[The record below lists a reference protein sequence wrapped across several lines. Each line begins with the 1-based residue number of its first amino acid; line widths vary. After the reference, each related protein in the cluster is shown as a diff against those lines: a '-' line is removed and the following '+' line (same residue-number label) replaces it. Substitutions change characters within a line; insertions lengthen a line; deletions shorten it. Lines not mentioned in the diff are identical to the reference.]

1 MPTPAI
7 LNLDHREKHFI
18 EIGAQRASNLPICE
32 ARLSSTSVVV
42 DNCRLRP
49 PAGSFLGARRSRA
62 RLALEMSAET
72 ASTSSAAPRA
82 RPPATD
88 WWLLGPG
95 VSFPAAPNGTRSTTA
110 PAKSVWAAAALA
122 LGTPEGAALAA
133 ALLDEPDWRHKYDQ
147 HLTRLAELQSTAPP
161 DACVRS
167 CRAGLD
173 ALHDTFDYLRGD
185 DAVTLRRAMSRP
197 DDAPPLAT
205 AVVRGAGPK
214 PEPALVPIPFRDPN
228 PADATSSIA
237 DDDAAPTSASTS
249 DVFEGAAAATL
260 ARRWADA
267 GAVEP
272 DVPLALDAL
281 HANAARWTAAD
292 LEDVVFVLLGGTSEL
307 CPARPLLARGASV
320 AVVARGSDRLRAI
333 AEYAAAS
340 PGGTLYLP
348 LARAPE
354 GEDAD
359 DGTANDETRDVL
371 NDDDFD
377 ASPPPGS
384 TLSDAVASLAGANLI
399 TQTPEIR
406 TWLASLAPGK
416 RLVIGSY
423 AYLDGEAHVRAS
435 LAMDAIASDLATR
448 RPGTA
453 LAYLSSPGTAFPIP
467 KDAWDASEARLAEDR
482 GTWWH
487 APIAALTGNFRGFT
501 PNARRPSTRADGS
514 ECRVHNGHLIL
525 QGPNYALAKTLQN
538 WRGVVA
544 RAGGTVVSANMAPG
558 SRTASM
564 RHVKTVAV
572 GLEGQKYFAPLTA
585 FDADTAAALMA
596 NLLLYDLGCE
606 TSSAKPEW
614 GRPKKKGGQDGGEDG
629 DEKGRHPMD
638 VFGETAAHGGTWRCA
653 WSVDSIGRA
662 SYVAGMLWG

>member
-1 MPTPAI
+1 
-7 LNLDHREKHFI
+7 
-18 EIGAQRASNLPICE
+18 
-32 ARLSSTSVVV
+32 
-42 DNCRLRP
+42 
-49 PAGSFLGARRSRA
+49 
-62 RLALEMSAET
+62 MSAET
-72 ASTSSAAPRA
+72 ASIPSPPPRP
-82 RPPATD
+82 RPSATD

-133 ALLDEPDWRHKYDQ
+133 ALLDEPDWRHTYDE
-147 HLTRLAELQSTAPP
+147 HLTRLAELQSTASP

-173 ALHDTFDYLRGD
+173 ALHDTFEYIRGD
-185 DAVTLRRAMSRP
+185 DVATLREALSRP
-197 DDAPPLAT
+197 DDGPALAT

-214 PEPALVPIPFRDPN
+214 PEPALVPVPFRDPN
-228 PADATSSIA
+228 PAD
-237 DDDAAPTSASTS
+237 PTSTRH
-249 DVFEGAAAATL
+249 VFEGADAVTL
-260 ARRWADA
+260 ARRWAND

-272 DVPLALDAL
+272 DVPLALDAV

-292 LEDVVFVLLGGTSEL
+292 LEDIVFVLLGGTSEL
-307 CPARPLLARGASV
+307 CPAKPPPPRAARPSPSSPEDPLDSRARRVRGGVPGRRPLPSPRARERRERRRQRRRRRFT
-320 AVVARGSDRLRAI
+320 ARRFDPLGR
-333 AEYAAAS
+333 
-340 PGGTLYLP
+340 GGVS
-348 LARAPE
+348 R
-354 GEDAD
+354 G
-359 DGTANDETRDVL
+359 RD
-371 NDDDFD
+371 
-377 ASPPPGS
+377 
-384 TLSDAVASLAGANLI
+384 LI

-406 TWLASLAPGK
+406 TWVASLAPGK

-423 AYLDGEAHVRAS
+423 AYLDGEAHVRVS
-435 LAMDAIASDLATR
+435 VAMDAIASDAATR
-448 RPGTA
+448 RPDAA
-453 LAYLSSPGTAFPIP
+453 LAYLSSPGTAFPVP

-501 PNARRPSTRADGS
+501 PNARRPARRADGS

-544 RAGGTVVSANMAPG
+544 RADGTVVSANMAPG

-585 FDADTAAALMA
+585 FDADVASALMA

-606 TSSAKPEW
+606 TSSARPEW
-614 GRPKKKGGQDGGEDG
+614 GASEKDARRRNGG
-629 DEKGRHPMD
+629 R
-638 VFGETAAHGGTWRCA
+638 
-653 WSVDSIGRA
+653 GRA
-662 SYVAGMLWG
+662 PRVG

>member
-1 MPTPAI
+1 
-7 LNLDHREKHFI
+7 
-18 EIGAQRASNLPICE
+18 
-32 ARLSSTSVVV
+32 
-42 DNCRLRP
+42 
-49 PAGSFLGARRSRA
+49 
-62 RLALEMSAET
+62 MSAET
-72 ASTSSAAPRA
+72 ASIPSPPPRP
-82 RPPATD
+82 RPSATD

-133 ALLDEPDWRHKYDQ
+133 ALLDEPDWRHTYDE
-147 HLTRLAELQSTAPP
+147 HLTRLAELQSTASP

-173 ALHDTFDYLRGD
+173 ALHDTFEYIRGD
-185 DAVTLRRAMSRP
+185 DVATLREALSRP
-197 DDAPPLAT
+197 DDGPALAT

-214 PEPALVPIPFRDPN
+214 PEPALVPVPFRDPN
-228 PADATSSIA
+228 PAD
-237 DDDAAPTSASTS
+237 PTSTRH
-249 DVFEGAAAATL
+249 VFEGADAVTL
-260 ARRWADA
+260 ARRWAND

-272 DVPLALDAL
+272 DVPLALDAV

-292 LEDVVFVLLGGTSEL
+292 LEDIVFVLLGGTSEL
-307 CPARPLLARGASV
+307 CPAKPLLARGASV
-320 AVVARGSDRLRAI
+320 AVVARGSARLRAI

-348 LARAPE
+348 LAP
-354 GEDAD
+354 
-359 DGTANDETRDVL
+359 ANDGNEND
-371 NDDDFD
+371 NDDDDDD
-377 ASPPPGS
+377 ASPPVGS
-384 TLSDAVASLAGANLI
+384 TLSDAAASRAGANLI

-406 TWLASLAPGK
+406 TWVASLAPGK

-435 LAMDAIASDLATR
+435 LAMDAIASDAVTR
-448 RPGTA
+448 RPDTA

-501 PNARRPSTRADGS
+501 PNARRPARRADGS

-544 RAGGTVVSANMAPG
+544 RADGTVVSANMAPG

-572 GLEGQKYFAPLTA
+572 GLEGQKHFTPLTA
-585 FDADTAAALMA
+585 FDADVASALMA

-606 TSSAKPEW
+606 TSSARPEW
-614 GRPKKKGGQDGGEDG
+614 GRARKTLDDETGGEDEPREK
-629 DEKGRHPMD
+629 DEGRHPMD